1 MHPPTM
7 QHAGCGFGGSSA
19 VIAGDS
25 TVAQLWALWVAPIV
39 GDVLGAFVCRVRRV
53 GALGRRQAC
62 RKEFAPAW
70 VGVFHPARTGVEP
83 PSG

>member
-39 GDVLGAFVCRVRRV
+39 GDVLVRSFAAFGESERWAVDRPAARSLHRR
-53 GALGRRQAC
+53 G
-62 RKEFAPAW
+62 W
-70 VGVFHPARTGVEP
+70 VSFIRPGLAVEP